1 MIGLGI
7 PYIVSRR
14 RGLFRGV
21 FDNLGITPTG
31 PIFSVRRTRMAYT
44 GPALRVRRSSDNAEQ
59 DFGYLPNGWLNT
71 SSLMEFVGSGS
82 GFVTKWYDQ
91 NGTNNA
97 TMAIPSR
104 QPRIV
109 NNGVLEMHNGRPAV
123 RFIDISGS
131 FWGHNLEF
139 QRFHSLSTSFVG
151 FSSVY
156 SLITNLSSPYI
167 VGGINDFGFIVMHFG
182 STGAYR
188 LAVIRSFS
196 TAINSPN
203 TLPINVL
210 VSRFSLANRV
220 NLHDFVN
227 KTQVINTS
235 DNNTDFQSFSIYH
248 IGNAVIG
255 AAQDIRISELFSF
268 ADISLTA
275 AQRDALQDNQIAAF
289 NITP

>member
-1 MIGLGI
+1 MIGLGT

-21 FDNLGITPTG
+21 FDNLNITPTG
-31 PIFSVRRTRMAYT
+31 PIFSVRRTRREYT
-44 GPALRVRRSSDNAEQ
+44 GPLLRVRRSSDNAEQ

-71 SSLMEFVGSGS
+71 SSLLEFVGSGS
-82 GFVTKWYDQ
+82 GFVTVWYDQ

-97 TMAIPSR
+97 TMTTPSR
-104 QPRIV
+104 NPLIV

-123 RFIDISGS
+123 RFIDNST
-131 FWGHNLEF
+131 FLFGHNLEF
-139 QRFHSLSTSFVG
+139 QRFHSLSTSFVA

-156 SLITNLSSPYI
+156 SFIDILNFPYI
-167 VGGINDFGFIVMHFG
+167 VGGFEDFGFIVVNT
-182 STGAYR
+182 SWGAYR
-188 LAVIRSFS
+188 LSANRSVLS
-196 TAINSPN
+196 QMNSN
-203 TLPINVL
+203 VTLPNNVL

-227 KTQVINTS
+227 KTQVINAN
-235 DNNTDFQSFSIYH
+235 DNNSDFQSFSIYH
-248 IGNAVIG
+248 IGNVNI
-255 AAQDIRISELFSF
+255 AARQDMRISELLCF

-275 AQRDALQDNQIAAF
+275 AQRDALQDNQIKAF

>member
-1 MIGLGI
+1 MIGLGT

-31 PIFSVRRTRMAYT
+31 PIFSVRRTRREYT
-44 GPALRVRRSSDNAEQ
+44 GPLLRVRRSSDNSEQ

-71 SSLMEFVGSGS
+71 SSLLEFVGSGS
-82 GFVTKWYDQ
+82 GFVTVWYDQ

-97 TMAIPSR
+97 TMSTPSR
-104 QPRIV
+104 NPLIV

-123 RFIDISGS
+123 RFIDNSSS
-131 FWGHNLEF
+131 FFGHNLVF
-139 QRFHSLSTSFVG
+139 QRFHSLSTSFVA
-151 FSSVY
+151 FASVY
-156 SLITNLSSPYI
+156 SFIDNFNFPYI
-167 VGGINDFGFIVMHFG
+167 VGGFNDFGFSVMHALSG
-182 STGAYR
+182 EYR
-188 LAVIRSFS
+188 LGANRIVNTVIHSNF
-196 TAINSPN
+196 TFPN
-203 TLPINVL
+203 NVL

-227 KTQVINTS
+227 KTQVINTN
-235 DNNTDFQSFSIYH
+235 DNNSDFKSFSIYH
-248 IGNAVIG
+248 IGNAHV
-255 AAQDIRISELFSF
+255 AAMQDIRISELLCF

-275 AQRDALQDNQIAAF
+275 AQRDALQDNQIKAF

>member
-14 RGLFRGV
+14 KVLFRGV

-31 PIFSVRRTRMAYT
+31 PIFSVRRTRRAYT
-44 GPALRVRRSSDNAEQ
+44 GPLLRVRRSSDNAEQ
-59 DFGYLPNGWLNT
+59 DFGYLPDGWLNT
-71 SSLMEFVGSGS
+71 SALLAFVGSGS
-82 GFVTKWYDQ
+82 GFVTLWYDQ

-97 TMAIPSR
+97 IMALPSR
-104 QPRIV
+104 QPRIID
-109 NNGVLEMHNGRPAV
+109 NGVLEMHNGRPAI
-123 RFIDISGS
+123 RFIDTSTTS
-131 FWGHNLEF
+131 FGHNLEF

-156 SLITNLSSPYI
+156 SLITNVDFPYI
-167 VGGINDFGFIVMHFG
+167 VGGLNDFGFIVMHNG
-182 STGAYR
+182 SVRNNR
-188 LAVIRSFS
+188 LLTIRSIT
-196 TAINSPN
+196 TAINAPYQ
-203 TLPINVL
+203 LPINVL

-235 DNNTDFQSFSIYH
+235 DNNSDFQSFSIYH

-255 AAQDIRISELFSF
+255 ARQDIRISEIFCF

-275 AQRDALQDNQIAAF
+275 DQRDSLQDNQILAF

>member
-1 MIGLGI
+1 MIGLGT

-31 PIFSVRRTRMAYT
+31 PIFSVRRTRRQYT
-44 GPALRVRRSSDNAEQ
+44 GPLLRVRRSSDNAEQ

-71 SSLMEFVGSGS
+71 SSLLEFVGNGS
-82 GFVTKWYDQ
+82 GFVTVWYDQ

-97 TMAIPSR
+97 TMATPSR
-104 QPRIV
+104 NPLIV

-123 RFIDISGS
+123 RFIDNS
-131 FWGHNLEF
+131 FSLFGHNLEF
-139 QRFHSLSTSFVG
+139 QRFHSLSTSFVA

-156 SLITNLSSPYI
+156 SFINNLHFPYI
-167 VGGINDFGFIVMHFG
+167 VGGFNDFGFIVVNTSLG
-182 STGAYR
+182 EYR
-188 LAVIRSFS
+188 LITNRSVL
-196 TAINSPN
+196 TARNSN
-203 TLPINVL
+203 FTLPNNVL
-210 VSRFSLANRV
+210 VSRFSLTNRV

-227 KTQVINTS
+227 KTQVLNTNDDNS
-235 DNNTDFQSFSIYH
+235 DFKSFSIYY
-248 IGNAVIG
+248 IGNAHAG
-255 AAQDIRISELFSF
+255 AQQDMRISELLCF

-275 AQRDALQDNQIAAF
+275 AERDALQDNQIAEF